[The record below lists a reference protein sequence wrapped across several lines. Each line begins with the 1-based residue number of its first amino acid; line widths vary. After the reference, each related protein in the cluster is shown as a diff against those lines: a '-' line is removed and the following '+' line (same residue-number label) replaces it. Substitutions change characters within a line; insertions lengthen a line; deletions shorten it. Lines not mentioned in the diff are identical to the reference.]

1 VVPWG
6 ERTVRTLIARLLA
19 ALAVPLVLGGL
30 AAMGFGVASESDGAV
45 WVFAFGLLAV
55 VAGALSA
62 ASALIVAR
70 PASGWPRLARRVVL
84 GVLGVLCIIVA
95 SLQFDL
101 SEPYSPLVL
110 LAGVAALA
118 LLVIDIREPRGGV
131 NDQAQ

>member
-1 VVPWG
+1 
-6 ERTVRTLIARLLA
+6 VRTLAVRALA
-19 ALAVPLVLGGL
+19 VLAVPLVLGGL
-30 AAMGFGVASESDGAV
+30 AAMGFGVAAEGDGAL

-70 PASGWPRLARRVVL
+70 PTSGWPRLARRIAL

-110 LAGVAALA
+110 LAGVAAIA

-131 NDQAQ
+131 DDQAE